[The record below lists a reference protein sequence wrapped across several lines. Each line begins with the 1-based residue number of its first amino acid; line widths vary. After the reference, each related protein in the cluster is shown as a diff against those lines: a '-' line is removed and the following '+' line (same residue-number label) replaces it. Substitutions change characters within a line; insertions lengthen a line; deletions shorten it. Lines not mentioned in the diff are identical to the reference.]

1 MGYMFI
7 SSPSTMY
14 LLEAITIIDRF
25 FPISSYS
32 ISYKPYKIAKIGF
45 IATRDELTYI
55 KYIIA
60 STNNMNSI
68 S

>member
-25 FPISSYS
+25 FPISS
-32 ISYKPYKIAKIGF
+32 GF